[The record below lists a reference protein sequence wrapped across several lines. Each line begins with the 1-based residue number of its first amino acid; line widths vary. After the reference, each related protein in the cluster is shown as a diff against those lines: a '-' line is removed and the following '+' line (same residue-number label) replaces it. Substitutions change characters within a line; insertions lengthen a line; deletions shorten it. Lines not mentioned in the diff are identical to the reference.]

1 MRSLGDLRIPGPR
14 ATGGGVGALVAAWT
28 STVPRIPMEVS
39 SSPQVLPQVALR
51 PNHVEGRLI

>member
-1 MRSLGDLRIPGPR
+1 MRSLGDLRTPRPR
-14 ATGGGVGALVAAWT
+14 AAGGGVGALGAAWT